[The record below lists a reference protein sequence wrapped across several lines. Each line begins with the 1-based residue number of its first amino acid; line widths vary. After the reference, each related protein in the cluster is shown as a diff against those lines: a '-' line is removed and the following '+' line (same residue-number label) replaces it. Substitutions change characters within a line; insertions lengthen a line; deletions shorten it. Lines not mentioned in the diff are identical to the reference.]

1 MTDKQAYSS
10 DRDVQAFTHWIAEHA
25 LQLPIKLNFKST
37 RFVLGGLRKDVIGLP
52 EAVANYAW
60 KSKGTEFGNWAE
72 TSALLRQFRARLQA
86 AIAADDNK
94 AAFCVSVDILEW
106 GGDHNP
112 AVGAQPF
119 LRALADE
126 GELVAYL
133 AGARSDFSL
142 HTAQLSG
149 KLGVRKMNSMLTKVH
164 ALASDDGLPIY
175 DSRVAAAIASLVE
188 IWRRAAGRATQPL
201 PALLTFPATESKRT
215 VRHLFDA
222 AEAPGQLLY
231 GKLHEARTV
240 RRWAEAKIRLGWL
253 MQDILALQPEM
264 FGRAATTHI
273 DRMHALE
280 ASLFMVGYD
289 VACLKQD

>member
-1 MTDKQAYSS
+1 MTDKQAYSA
-10 DRDVQAFTHWIAEHA
+10 DLDVQAFTHWIAEHA
-25 LQLPIKLNFKST
+25 HQLLIKLNFKPT
-37 RFVLGGLRKDVIGLP
+37 RFVPGGLRREVTGLR
-52 EAVANYAW
+52 EAVAAYVW
-60 KSKGTEFGNWAE
+60 KSEGTESGNWAE
-72 TSALLRQFRARLQA
+72 TSALLRHFHAGLQA
-86 AIAADDNK
+86 AMAADDNH
-94 AAFCVSVDILEW
+94 AAFCASVKILKW
-106 GGDHNP
+106 GGDRKP
-112 AVGAQPF
+112 EFGARPF

-133 AGARSDFSL
+133 AGARADFSL

-188 IWRRAAGRATQPL
+188 MWRRAAGRATQPL

-231 GKLHEARTV
+231 GKPHEARTA